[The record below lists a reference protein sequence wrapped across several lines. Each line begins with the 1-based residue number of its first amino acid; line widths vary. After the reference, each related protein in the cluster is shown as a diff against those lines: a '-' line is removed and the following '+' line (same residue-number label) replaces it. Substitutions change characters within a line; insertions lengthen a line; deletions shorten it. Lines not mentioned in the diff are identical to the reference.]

1 MRNAFVSSLF
11 AAFGLLTSVAD
22 AAPGIAL
29 EGGRARETAPGQTV
43 GAGYVTIVN
52 ASSKPDRLLRVAS
65 PAAAEVQIHD
75 TSMQNGMMQMRLIT
89 AGLSIPANAR
99 VELKPGSMHLMLVRL
114 AKPLVTGN
122 SFPVTFEFE
131 RSGRLV
137 TQFTVESTGSASAT
151 EHR

>member
-1 MRNAFVSSLF
+1 
-11 AAFGLLTSVAD
+11 
-22 AAPGIAL
+22 
-29 EGGRARETAPGQTV
+29 
-43 GAGYVTIVN
+43 
-52 ASSKPDRLLRVAS
+52 
-65 PAAAEVQIHD
+65 
-75 TSMQNGMMQMRLIT
+75 MQNGMMQMRLIT